1 MELLGRM
8 KLVERAEHRPGQLS
22 GGEQQRVAICRALAN
37 GPRVLLA
44 DEPTG
49 NLDTARSH
57 EIMGLLLALNRDH
70 GITVL
75 MVTHEPDMAE
85 YARRII
91 RFVDGRM
98 DSDVRQTAHAEVPR

>member
-1 MELLGRM
+1 
-8 KLVERAEHRPGQLS
+8 
-22 GGEQQRVAICRALAN
+22 
-37 GPRVLLA
+37 
-44 DEPTG
+44 
-49 NLDTARSH
+49 
-57 EIMGLLLALNRDH
+57 
-70 GITVL
+70 VL